1 MVTALLGTVVAVAA
15 LVATAVFGAS
25 LSNLVSTP
33 ALYGMNWQVD
43 LSGLNYQQV
52 QVVARK
58 FARNPD
64 VSKISTEIV
73 GKFVGVNGVTVPA
86 VIVEVRE
93 GPMAFSLVSG
103 RYPTGEGEIALGA
116 TTLAQARARVG
127 AKAPVT
133 IFNSTRASQTAP
145 LRVVGTVAIPPEF
158 GTGGFGIGAVMTVP
172 TAEHL
177 VCPPGPT
184 ARRCTEALTAKLEHD
199 SGWDMAIGTVQGKA
213 GLATTTDVQRRFASV
228 LTPAAVPTDLVN
240 FGQAVNFP
248 ALLGAT
254 LAIFGAA
261 ALAHLLFVSVAR
273 RRREVAVLKVIGFV
287 GCRSA
292 PRYVGSPLPLPSSGL
307 CWVCPSASRP
317 AG

>member
-43 LSGLNYQQV
+43 LSGLNYRQV

-86 VIVEVRE
+86 VIVEVPE

-145 LRVVGTVAIPPEF
+145 LKVVGTVAIPPEF
-158 GTGGFGIGAVMTVP
+158 GTGGFSIGAVMTVP

-199 SGWDMAIGTVQGKA
+199 SGWDMAIGTVQA
-213 GLATTTDVQRRFASV
+213 RPGLRR
-228 LTPAAVPTDLVN
+228 PPT
-240 FGQAVNFP
+240 
-248 ALLGAT
+248 
-254 LAIFGAA
+254 
-261 ALAHLLFVSVAR
+261 
-273 RRREVAVLKVIGFV
+273 
-287 GCRSA
+287 CSA
-292 PRYVGSPLPLPSSGL
+292 GSPR
-307 CWVCPSASRP
+307 C
-317 AG
+317 